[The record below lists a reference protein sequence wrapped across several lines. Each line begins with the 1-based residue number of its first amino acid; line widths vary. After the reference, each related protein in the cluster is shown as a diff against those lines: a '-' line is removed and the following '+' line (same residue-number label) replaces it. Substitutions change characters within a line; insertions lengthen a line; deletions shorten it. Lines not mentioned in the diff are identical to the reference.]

1 MGPYLIRRLGGM
13 VLTLLLLTLA
23 VVLFAR
29 MVDTDVIDVLLG
41 DSAADEQ
48 SRAQLE
54 ERLGINKPLPE
65 EYVSY
70 VGDAVTGDL
79 GKSLLSG
86 RPVRSMIADRIWVTL
101 QLAIAALI
109 IGGLAGM
116 TIGVLSAI
124 KQDGPVDYL
133 MRSFAIAG
141 LTVPNFAL
149 ATAAVILPTIYFN
162 WTPPLV
168 YKPFGSD
175 PLGHLTQFILP
186 ALILA
191 FGLMGTQMRVM
202 RTQMLEVLRQ
212 DYIRTA
218 RMKGLNGTTVV
229 IRHAIRN
236 AMIPVISVLGLQVAV
251 IFSGSVVIEQIF
263 GLPGMGSMLLQA
275 VQQKDWPVVQGVTLV
290 IGVWVVLVN
299 LLVDI
304 SYALLDPRLKV
315 S

>member
-13 VLTLLLLTLA
+13 VLTLLLLALA

-29 MVDTDVIDVLLG
+29 MADTDVIDVLLG
-41 DSAADEQ
+41 DSASDEQ
-48 SRAQLE
+48 TRAQLE
-54 ERLGINKPLPE
+54 ERLGINKSVPE

-70 VGDAVTGDL
+70 VGGAVTGDL

-86 RPVRSMIADRIWVTL
+86 RPVRSMIADRVLVTL
-101 QLAIAALI
+101 QLSITALI
-109 IGGLAGM
+109 IGGLSGM
-116 TIGVLSAI
+116 TIGVISAI
-124 KQDGPVDYL
+124 KQDGPVDYAI
-133 MRSFAIAG
+133 RSVAIAG

-149 ATAAVILPTIYFN
+149 ATAAVILPTIYLN
-162 WTPPLV
+162 WTPPLI
-168 YKPFGSD
+168 YKPLGSD
-175 PLGHLTQFILP
+175 PLGHVAQFILP
-186 ALILA
+186 AIILA
-191 FGLMGTQMRVM
+191 FGLMGTQMRIM

-218 RMKGLNGTTVV
+218 RMKGLKGTTVV
-229 IRHAIRN
+229 LRHAIRN
-236 AMIPVISVLGLQVAV
+236 AMIPVVSLLGLQVAV

-275 VQQKDWPVVQGVTLV
+275 VQQKDWPVVQGITLV
-290 IGVWVVLVN
+290 IGVWVVSVN
-299 LLVDI
+299 LVVDI

>member
-41 DSAADEQ
+41 DSAADDQ

-54 ERLGINKPLPE
+54 ERLGINKPVPE

-70 VGDAVTGDL
+70 VGNAVTGDL

-101 QLAIAALI
+101 KLAISALI

-116 TIGVLSAI
+116 TIGILSAI
-124 KQDGPVDYL
+124 KQDGPVDYA

-149 ATAAVILPTIYFN
+149 ATAIVILPTIYFN

-175 PLGHLTQFILP
+175 PVGHLTQFILP

-191 FGLMGTQMRVM
+191 FGLMGTQMRIM

-218 RMKGLNGTTVV
+218 RMKGLSGKTVV
-229 IRHAIRN
+229 LRHAIRN
-236 AMIPVISVLGLQVAV
+236 AMIPVISLLGLQVAV

-275 VQQKDWPVVQGVTLV
+275 VQQKDWPVVQGITLV

>member
-23 VVLFAR
+23 GVLFAR

-41 DSAADEQ
+41 DSAADDQ

-54 ERLGINKPLPE
+54 ERLGINKPVPE

-70 VGDAVTGDL
+70 VGNAVTGDL

-101 QLAIAALI
+101 KLAISALI

-116 TIGVLSAI
+116 TIGILSAI
-124 KQDGPVDYL
+124 KQDGPVDYA

-149 ATAAVILPTIYFN
+149 ATAIVILPTIYFN

-175 PLGHLTQFILP
+175 PVGHLTQFILP

-191 FGLMGTQMRVM
+191 FGLMGTQMRIM

-218 RMKGLNGTTVV
+218 RMKGLSGKTVV
-229 IRHAIRN
+229 LRHAIRN
-236 AMIPVISVLGLQVAV
+236 AMIPVISLLGLQVAV

-275 VQQKDWPVVQGVTLV
+275 VQQKDWPVVQGITLV